1 MLKTIFTERN
11 KGVEMIP
18 NKLMSPK
25 ELSEYIGVKESSLA
39 VWRTN
44 KTYPLPYIKIGGLIR
59 YRKDAVDKWI
69 ESRTKNTGGR
79 HE

>member
-1 MLKTIFTERN
+1 MEQK
-11 KGVEMIP
+11 
-18 NKLMSPK
+18 KLMSPK
-25 ELSEYIGVKESSLA
+25 ELSEYLGVKESSLA

-44 KTYPLPYIKIGGLIR
+44 KTYPLPYIKVGGRIR
-59 YRKDAVDKWI
+59 YMKESVDKWL

>member
-1 MLKTIFTERN
+1 ME
-11 KGVEMIP
+11 P
-18 NKLMSPK
+18 SKLMSPK

-44 KTYPLPYIKIGGLIR
+44 KTYPLPYIKVGGLIR
-59 YRKDAVDKWI
+59 YNKDAVDKWL

>member
-1 MLKTIFTERN
+1 MEIKY
-11 KGVEMIP
+11 

-25 ELSEYIGVKESSLA
+25 ELSEYLGVKESSLA

-44 KTYPLPYIKIGGLIR
+44 KTYPLPYIKVGGLIR
-59 YRKDAVDKWI
+59 YNKDAVDKWL

-79 HE
+79 YE

>member
-1 MLKTIFTERN
+1 MLKTVFIAKG
-11 KGVEMIP
+11 KGVEMKQ

-44 KTYPLPYIKIGGLIR
+44 KTYPLPYIKVGGLIR
-59 YRKDAVDKWI
+59 YNKEAVDKWL
-69 ESRTKNTGGR
+69 ESRTRNVGGK

>member
-1 MLKTIFTERN
+1 MN
-11 KGVEMIP
+11 K
-18 NKLMSPK
+18 KLMSPK

-44 KTYPLPYIKIGGLIR
+44 KTDPLPYIKVGGLIR
-59 YRKDAVDKWI
+59 YDKEIVDKWL
-69 ESRTKNTGGR
+69 ESRSRNTGGK